1 MWILEKI
8 TWLMYVLAIFC
19 LFPGIH
25 EGDWNGK
32 GKMAWVSL
40 VLIDNVLCKYICFPL
55 AKFKVEVSEYRCTPI
70 FAAGISRIM
79 MGGRWWNVVLIL
91 SCPIL
96 ISLLWSAVNAR
107 FGLLFVSLQQRGPQ
121 KICKEISLCQQLVD
135 DIMHFSTVHSVFL
148 RGTWRY
154 MEVHVYMFTDF
165 IGVWHCPCHNALI
178 CADIV

>member
-55 AKFKVEVSEYRCTPI
+55 AKFKVEVSEYWCTPI

-96 ISLLWSAVNAR
+96 TSLLWSAVNAR
-107 FGLLFVSLQQRGPQ
+107 FGLLFASLQERVLKIFARKSVSANSWLMTSCTFPQ
-121 KICKEISLCQQLVD
+121 NIVY
-135 DIMHFSTVHSVFL
+135 F
-148 RGTWRY
+148 G
-154 MEVHVYMFTDF
+154 EVHGGTCVYVYMFTDF